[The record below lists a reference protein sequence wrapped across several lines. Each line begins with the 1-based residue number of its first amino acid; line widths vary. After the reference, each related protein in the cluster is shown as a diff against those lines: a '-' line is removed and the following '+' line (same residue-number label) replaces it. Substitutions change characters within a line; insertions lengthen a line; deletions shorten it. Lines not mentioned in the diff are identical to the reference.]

1 MTLISLL
8 LSRDQQVI
16 GVIRTAL
23 QKLAVE
29 VEVCR
34 GARSGCEILSSEK
47 FDAVIVDC
55 DDLQGGLD
63 VFENLRHGESNKNSV
78 TFAILNGK
86 TTTHE
91 AFELGAKF
99 VLQKP
104 ISPSS
109 AARCFN
115 AALGFMEREQRRY
128 FRHPVEMATL
138 VISNLG
144 QELKATATNLSEGG
158 MAITF
163 RGKWLKGVVSKF
175 LHSARRTCDRNQSRT
190 GLGGRQRTRR
200 PPLLRIVPKFAAET
214 RTLGLRSLIEPPKP
228 GELRQKP
235 HDCASR
241 THNRA
246 IPSHNDS
253 R

>member
-1 MTLISLL
+1 MASHAELTIGSAMTLISLL

-16 GVIRTAL
+16 GVVRTAL
-23 QKLAVE
+23 EKLAVE

-55 DDLQGGLD
+55 DDLQGGLE
-63 VFENLRHGESNKNSV
+63 VLENLRHGESNKNSV

-91 AFELGAKF
+91 AFERGAKF

-104 ISPSS
+104 ISPLS
-109 AARCFN
+109 AKRCFS

-128 FRHPVEMATL
+128 FRHPVEMAAS

-144 QELKATATNLSEGG
+144 QELEVTATNLSEGG

-163 RGKWLKGVVSKF
+163 RGKWLKGVVSKVSF
-175 LHSARRTCDRNQSRT
+175 
-190 GLGGRQRTRR
+190 
-200 PPLLRIVPKFAAET
+200 
-214 RTLGLRSLIEPPKP
+214 SLP
-228 GELRQKP
+228 GEPAMEAKAELAWVDGSGHAGIRFCGLSQSSRQKLERWLSD
-235 HDCASR
+235 H
-241 THNRA
+241 
-246 IPSHNDS
+246 
-253 R
+253 

>member
-8 LSRDQQVI
+8 LTRDPQVV
-16 GVIRTAL
+16 GVVRTAL
-23 QKLAVE
+23 EKLAVE

-34 GARSGCEILSSEK
+34 GARSGGEILSSEK

-63 VFENLRHGESNKNSV
+63 VLPNLRHGETNKNSV

-86 TTTHE
+86 TTTHK
-91 AFELGAKF
+91 AFKLGAQF

-104 ISPSS
+104 VSS
-109 AARCFN
+109 SGAARCFN

-128 FRHPVEMATL
+128 FRHPVDMTTL
-138 VISNLG
+138 VTSKLG

-163 RGKWLKGVVSKF
+163 RGKWLKGMVAKVSFTLPGEPAMETKAELAWLDGSGRAGIRF
-175 LHSARRTCDRNQSRT
+175 SELSQSS
-190 GLGGRQRTRR
+190 RQRLERW
-200 PPLLRIVPKFAAET
+200 L
-214 RTLGLRSLIEPPKP
+214 SD
-228 GELRQKP
+228 
-235 HDCASR
+235 H
-241 THNRA
+241 
-246 IPSHNDS
+246 
-253 R
+253 

>member
-1 MTLISLL
+1 MALISLL

-16 GVIRTAL
+16 GVVRTAL
-23 QKLAVE
+23 EKLAVE

-55 DDLQGGLD
+55 DDLQGGLE
-63 VFENLRHGESNKNSV
+63 VLENLRHGESNKNSV

-91 AFELGAKF
+91 AFERGAKF

-104 ISPSS
+104 ISPLS
-109 AARCFN
+109 AKRCFS

-128 FRHPVEMATL
+128 FRHPVEMAAS

-144 QELKATATNLSEGG
+144 QELEVTATNLSEGG

-163 RGKWLKGVVSKF
+163 RGKWLKGVVSKVSF
-175 LHSARRTCDRNQSRT
+175 
-190 GLGGRQRTRR
+190 
-200 PPLLRIVPKFAAET
+200 
-214 RTLGLRSLIEPPKP
+214 SLP
-228 GELRQKP
+228 GEPAMEAKAELAWVDGSGHAGIRFCGLSQSSRQKLERWLSD
-235 HDCASR
+235 H
-241 THNRA
+241 
-246 IPSHNDS
+246 
-253 R
+253 

>member
-16 GVIRTAL
+16 GVVRTAL
-23 QKLAVE
+23 EKLAVE

-55 DDLQGGLD
+55 DDLQGGLE
-63 VFENLRHGESNKNSV
+63 VLENLRHGESNKNSV

-91 AFELGAKF
+91 AFERGAKF

-104 ISPSS
+104 ISPLS
-109 AARCFN
+109 AKRCFS

-128 FRHPVEMATL
+128 FRHPVEMAAS

-144 QELKATATNLSEGG
+144 QELEVTATNLSEGG

-163 RGKWLKGVVSKF
+163 RGKWLKGVVSKVSF
-175 LHSARRTCDRNQSRT
+175 
-190 GLGGRQRTRR
+190 
-200 PPLLRIVPKFAAET
+200 
-214 RTLGLRSLIEPPKP
+214 SLP
-228 GELRQKP
+228 GEPAMEAKAELAWVDGSGHAGIRFCGLSQSSRQKLERWLSD
-235 HDCASR
+235 H
-241 THNRA
+241 
-246 IPSHNDS
+246 
-253 R
+253 

>member
-1 MTLISLL
+1 MALISLL

-23 QKLAVE
+23 QKVAVE
-29 VEVCR
+29 VEICR

-63 VFENLRHGESNKNSV
+63 VLQNLRHGQSNRNSV

-91 AFELGAKF
+91 AFELGAQF

-104 ISPSS
+104 ISPSG

-115 AALGFMEREQRRY
+115 AALGFMEHEQRRY
-128 FRHPVEMATL
+128 FRRPVEMATL

-144 QELKATATNLSEGG
+144 QELKVTATNVSEGG

-163 RGKWLKGVVSKF
+163 RGKWLKGVVSKVSF
-175 LHSARRTCDRNQSRT
+175 TLPGEPAM
-190 GLGGRQRTRR
+190 
-200 PPLLRIVPKFAAET
+200 ET
-214 RTLGLRSLIEPPKP
+214 KAQLAWVDGSGHAGLRFS
-228 GELRQKP
+228 ELSQSSRQKLERWVSD
-235 HDCASR
+235 H
-241 THNRA
+241 
-246 IPSHNDS
+246 
-253 R
+253 

>member
-1 MTLISLL
+1 MALISLL

-23 QKLAVE
+23 QKVAVE
-29 VEVCR
+29 VEICR

-63 VFENLRHGESNKNSV
+63 VLQNLRHGQSNRNSV

-91 AFELGAKF
+91 AFELGAQF

-104 ISPSS
+104 ISPSA
-109 AARCFN
+109 AARCFIT
-115 AALGFMEREQRRY
+115 ALGFMEREQRRY
-128 FRHPVEMATL
+128 FRRPVEMATL

-144 QELKATATNLSEGG
+144 QELKVTATNVSEGG

-163 RGKWLKGVVSKF
+163 RGKWLKGVVSKVSF
-175 LHSARRTCDRNQSRT
+175 TLPGEPAM
-190 GLGGRQRTRR
+190 
-200 PPLLRIVPKFAAET
+200 ET
-214 RTLGLRSLIEPPKP
+214 KAQLAWVDGSGHAGLRFS
-228 GELRQKP
+228 ELSQSSRQKLERWVSD
-235 HDCASR
+235 H
-241 THNRA
+241 
-246 IPSHNDS
+246 
-253 R
+253 

>member
-1 MTLISLL
+1 MALISLL

-16 GVIRTAL
+16 GVVRTAL
-23 QKLAVE
+23 EKLAVE

-63 VFENLRHGESNKNSV
+63 VLENLRHGESNKNSV

-104 ISPSS
+104 ISPPS
-109 AARCFN
+109 AARCFS

-128 FRHPVEMATL
+128 FRHPVEMEAS

-163 RGKWLKGVVSKF
+163 LGKWLKGVVSKVTF
-175 LHSARRTCDRNQSRT
+175 
-190 GLGGRQRTRR
+190 
-200 PPLLRIVPKFAAET
+200 
-214 RTLGLRSLIEPPKP
+214 TLP
-228 GELRQKP
+228 GEAAMETKAELAWVDGSGHAGIRFSELSQSSRQKLERWLS
-235 HDCASR
+235 DR
-241 THNRA
+241 
-246 IPSHNDS
+246 
-253 R
+253 

>member
-1 MTLISLL
+1 MAAQAEITIASTMALISLL
-8 LSRDQQVI
+8 LSRDQQVV
-16 GVIRTAL
+16 GVVRTAL
-23 QKLAVE
+23 EKLAVE

-63 VFENLRHGESNKNSV
+63 VLENLRHGESNKNSV

-86 TTTHE
+86 TTTRE
-91 AFELGAKF
+91 AFERGAKF

-104 ISPSS
+104 ISLPS

-115 AALGFMEREQRRY
+115 VALGFMEREQRRY
-128 FRHPVEMATL
+128 FRHPVQMATL
-138 VISNLG
+138 VISKLG

-163 RGKWLKGVVSKF
+163 RGKWLKGVVSKVSF
-175 LHSARRTCDRNQSRT
+175 
-190 GLGGRQRTRR
+190 
-200 PPLLRIVPKFAAET
+200 
-214 RTLGLRSLIEPPKP
+214 TLP
-228 GELRQKP
+228 GEPVLETKAELAWVDGSGHAGIRFSELSPSSRQKLERWLS
-235 HDCASR
+235 DR
-241 THNRA
+241 
-246 IPSHNDS
+246 
-253 R
+253 